1 MNKYQKIL
9 QNMSLM
15 ALYLQ
20 PPQTIKYYIDEKLKE
35 LNSGFISGNE
45 TEELKDFQKRL
56 VYFWTQHHQNTE
68 QNQSNQSHNLIKK
81 WDLNFETIQEFSA
94 FKSQF
99 ELELMHLKN
108 YQQEQTLRE
117 VTQKNFIEVVY
128 ENKKLYKQLE
138 QLASSNKL
146 LEVDKKMLEQEISKL
161 KSEIQD
167 LKNQINTNTLFYKE
181 SQDLKQAKVEIV
193 KLQQDNQVLQNQI
206 HKLYDVNYFDYNQE
220 IELDKQHLLQ
230 NQVRLLEQQMKSQAE
245 QLVSANAEIK
255 QYTNEIQQL
264 KVKNAKIINFN
275 FESLGIRSIPI
286 FTGVQSY
293 LYVTMY
299 LLELITPLSQILK
312 INEKV
317 CVLISQFINYIR
329 KENDQIQSSTATQ
342 LQDLIKI
349 QNQNDNKVNDFLFSI
364 IDYLTKV
371 VIKNEKEKSQIAQII
386 QTDDSPIFD
395 MFFFLQRLF
404 PINIEILPNE
414 VPLINSIKYIRYFD
428 TIITPQGEF
437 SKYLNDLIKLE
448 GQENKI
454 DDQASDFNF
463 IIFPQILIFNTS
475 ELSLQQADIKI
486 SLILPIRSLN
496 PEQDDSQYQLI
507 SMIHWIQE
515 GNQVN
520 YWITL
525 CKNKSWIQIKQENA
539 QIVDINSILTFQ
551 SPHNDKELLIY
562 ERVKI

>member
-1 MNKYQKIL
+1 MNNYQKIL

-35 LNSGFISGNE
+35 LNSGQISSHE
-45 TEELKDFQKRL
+45 TEELNEFKKRL
-56 VYFWTQHHQNTE
+56 VDFWTLHHQNTE
-68 QNQSNQSHNLIKK
+68 QNQSKQSHKLIKM
-81 WDLNFETIQEFSA
+81 WDLKFEEIQEFQA

-99 ELELMHLKN
+99 ELELMHLCN
-108 YQQEQTLRE
+108 YQQDQTLRE
-117 VTQKNFIEVVY
+117 ITQKNFIEVVC
-128 ENKKLYKQLE
+128 ENKNLQKQLE
-138 QLASSNKL
+138 QLTSSNKL
-146 LEVDKKMLEQEISKL
+146 LEGQNKMLEKQIAEL
-161 KSEIQD
+161 KSEIKD
-167 LKNQINTNTLFYKE
+167 LKNQINSNTLFYKE
-181 SQDLKQAKVEIV
+181 SQDLQQAKVDKV
-193 KLQQDNQVLQNQI
+193 KLEQ
-206 HKLYDVNYFDYNQE
+206 YNQDLQKEIRKLQDE

-230 NQVRLLEQQMKSQAE
+230 NQVRLLEQKMKTQAE
-245 QLVSANAEIK
+245 QLVQANAEIK

-264 KVKNAKIINFN
+264 KVKNSKIINCN
-275 FESLGIRSIPI
+275 FESFGIRSIPV
-286 FTGVQSY
+286 FNGVQSY

-299 LLELITPLSQILK
+299 LLELITPLSQILVV
-312 INEKV
+312 NEKV
-317 CVLISQFINYIR
+317 SALLSQFIKYIR

-342 LQDLIKI
+342 LQDFIKI

-364 IDYLTKV
+364 IDHLTKE
-371 VIKNEKEKSQIAQII
+371 VIKNEKEKSQIASII

-404 PINIEILPNE
+404 PINVEILPNE
-414 VPLINSIKYIRYFD
+414 VPLINSIKYVRYFD

-454 DDQASDFNF
+454 DDNEAPDFNF

-475 ELSLQQADIKI
+475 ELSLQKADIKI
-486 SLILPIRSLN
+486 SLIIPSRSLN
-496 PEQDDSQYQLI
+496 PEQVDSQYQLI

-525 CKNKSWIQIKQENA
+525 CKNKTWVEIKQENA

-562 ERVKI
+562 EKVKI